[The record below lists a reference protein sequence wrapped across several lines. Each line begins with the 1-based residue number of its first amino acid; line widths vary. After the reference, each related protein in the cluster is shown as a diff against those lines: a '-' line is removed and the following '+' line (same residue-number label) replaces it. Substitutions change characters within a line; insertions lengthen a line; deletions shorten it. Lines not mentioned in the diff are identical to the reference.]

1 MIGLERDIVRLA
13 PYTAEW
19 KRLFEQE
26 KALLQAAIGHH
37 VLDIQHVG
45 STSIPGMVAK
55 PIIDV
60 GIAVTSFEG
69 ARVCIQPIEQL
80 GYEYRGEFGIPLR
93 HYFVKGD
100 PRTHHLHMHELDSP
114 DWENQVLFRD
124 YLIQHPALA
133 EEYAALK
140 VDLAQRYRT
149 DRGAYLDS
157 KAPFI
162 QRVME
167 MARSAVYEIRQAT
180 VKDCPGLA
188 QVQVDSYRT
197 AYAGLF
203 PDSYLERFSYEEQE
217 HDWREWLATG
227 TEDILLVAVSNEDQV
242 IGYVLARADPNLF
255 PGYDAEILALHVR
268 QSLQRKGIG
277 KTLLGRAVQELEARG
292 CGSAMLWT
300 LKGNPT
306 RRWYERLQG
315 KVLGE
320 KSHQVDDWDIVE
332 IAYGWEEMSTLLRSS
347 SLVPVGS
354 TVFLR

>member
-1 MIGLERDIVRLA
+1 MIGLERDRVRLV

-19 KRLFEQE
+19 KRLFEEE
-26 KALLQAAIGHH
+26 KARLQAAIGPY

-55 PIIDV
+55 PIIDI
-60 GIAVTSFEG
+60 GISVTSFEG
-69 ARVCIQPIEQL
+69 ARICIQPVEQL

-100 PRTHHLHMHELDSP
+100 PRTHHLHMHELGSP

-133 EEYAALK
+133 DEYAALK
-140 VDLAQRYRT
+140 VDLAQRYPA
-149 DRGAYLDS
+149 DREAYLEA

-162 QRVME
+162 QRVMG
-167 MARSAVYEIRQAT
+167 MARSARNEIRQAA

-203 PDSYLERFSYEEQE
+203 PEPYLQRFSYEEQE
-217 HDWREWLATG
+217 QDWREWLAAST
-227 TEDILLVAVSNEDQV
+227 DDVLLVAVSNEGQV
-242 IGYVLARADPNLF
+242 LGYVLARADPDLF

-268 QSLQRKGIG
+268 ESLQRKGIG
-277 KTLLGRAVQELEARG
+277 RALLGKAVEELEARG
-292 CGSAMLWT
+292 CASAMLWT
-300 LKGNPT
+300 LRGNPV
-306 RRWYERLQG
+306 RRWYERLGG
-315 KVLGE
+315 KVVGE
-320 KSHQVDDWDIVE
+320 KSFRVEDWDIVE
-332 IAYGWEEMSTLLRSS
+332 IAYGWEELSALRPGGASAGAFRAP
-347 SLVPVGS
+347 LQP
-354 TVFLR
+354 